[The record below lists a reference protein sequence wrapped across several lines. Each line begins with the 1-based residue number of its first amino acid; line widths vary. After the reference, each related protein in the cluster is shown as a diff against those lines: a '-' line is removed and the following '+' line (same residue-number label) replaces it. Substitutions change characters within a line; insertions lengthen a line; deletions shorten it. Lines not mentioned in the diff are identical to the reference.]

1 MITSVSFKIDDDA
14 DWSYI
19 QVFCRIA
26 NVTCVLVGNV
36 CCRELMHGM
45 HLVLFASKLFVLK

>member
-1 MITSVSFKIDDDA
+1 MKSVSFKIDNDA